1 MPLPLS
7 ASAVVTQAKI
17 VGGLL
22 ALMWAL
28 ELVDRVLLQHRLD
41 RLGIVPR
48 TQRGPRG
55 ILFAPLLH
63 GTW

>member
-7 ASAVVTQAKI
+7 ASAVVTQAKSI
-17 VGGLL
+17 DGLL

-28 ELVDRVLLQHRLD
+28 ELVDQVLLQHRLD
-41 RLGIVPR
+41 RFGLVPC
-48 TQRGPRG
+48 TQVGLRG

-63 GTW
+63 GT

>member
-1 MPLPLS
+1 MPLSLS

-28 ELVDRVLLQHRLD
+28 ELVDQVLLQHRPIG
-41 RLGIVPR
+41 LG
-48 TQRGPRG
+48 
-55 ILFAPLLH
+55 LC
-63 GTW
+63 